1 MHLQIS
7 ALKICSNAKKVFFL
21 NSHCSLSLSSEYEA
35 NWRLLTTL
43 HFIQNELK
51 SKLYAEN
58 VLLIDCPA
66 SVQKIKFLYISLEKP

>member
-1 MHLQIS
+1 M
-7 ALKICSNAKKVFFL
+7 LKRWFFL
-21 NSHCSLSLSSEYEA
+21 ITIVVVSEYGA

-43 HFIQNELK
+43 HFIQIELK

-58 VLLIDCPA
+58 VLHIDCPA

>member
-7 ALKICSNAKKVFFL
+7 ALKIRSSAKKVFFL
-21 NSHCSLSLSSEYEA
+21 ITIVVFSEYGA
-35 NWRLLTTL
+35 NWRLLTAL

-58 VLLIDCPA
+58 VLHIDCTA

>member
-7 ALKICSNAKKVFFL
+7 ALKIRSNAKKVFFL
-21 NSHCSLSLSSEYEA
+21 ITIVVFSEYGA

-58 VLLIDCPA
+58 VLHIDCTA

>member
-7 ALKICSNAKKVFFL
+7 ALKIRSNAKKVLFL
-21 NSHCSLSLSSEYEA
+21 ITIVVFSEYGA
-35 NWRLLTTL
+35 NWRLLTTGTL

-58 VLLIDCPA
+58 VLHIDCPA